1 MMTCPKRDRPFAAVM
16 FRPYAIDTTH
26 TVPARP
32 LLKELTIANLKTVRV
47 VVITRAVASINLMD
61 MDVVVTLAVVVA
73 VVIVDTLREV
83 IIAVDEGVASSVMGV
98 GIGADTCILF
108 ICCHT

>member
-1 MMTCPKRDRPFAAVM
+1 MMTYPKRDRPFGAVM

-26 TVPARP
+26 TVPTRP
-32 LLKELTIANLKTVRV
+32 LLKELTIANLKTVR
-47 VVITRAVASINLMD
+47 
-61 MDVVVTLAVVVA
+61 VVVTLAVVVA